1 MRSKQYELR
10 VLRTAVI
17 GFLGEFMP
25 GETLIKLLRG
35 QILNL

>member
-17 GFLGEFMP
+17 VFLDEFML
-25 GETLIKLLRG
+25 GFYSFFRR
-35 QILNL
+35 